1 MTWLTNFHIF
11 LLFSPKWMFP
21 FFLVDDFAFCTRFFM
36 YYSGTVSQEDKI
48 ETLKRSSRLI
58 HYCAAPLLFHP
69 DWRKLRSS
77 YAPENSTVTPE
88 ETSSEDKKQETKERK
103 TSKAQKT
110 IDGECQ
116 RIVIRIC
123 ESSYWVSFLFFGVT
137 PPPHPTKGRQTRL
150 TCVATENCPS
160 RLSYLVPSSA
170 LR

>member
-11 LLFSPKWMFP
+11 LLLSPKWMFP

-137 PPPHPTKGRQTRL
+137 PPHPTKGRQTRL